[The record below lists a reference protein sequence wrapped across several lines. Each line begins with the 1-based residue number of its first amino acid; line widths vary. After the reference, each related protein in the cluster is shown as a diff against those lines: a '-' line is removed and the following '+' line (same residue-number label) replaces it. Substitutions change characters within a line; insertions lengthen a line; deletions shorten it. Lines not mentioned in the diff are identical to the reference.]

1 MADKPYGNYFHL
13 TDLGANAHKGA
24 PLSVYWGALESKE
37 GFDKS
42 LQQETDRI
50 LEMEDPY
57 GAELEELYDEDQEYS
72 EDQEIEDLLNLHGD
86 DLLEQVID
94 QEKEYNDV
102 YSFLAGSGMDPEM
115 ASAEADASVR
125 AIPEEE
131 VVLLE
136 QAYPGIVP
144 YYDVDADDWDELG
157 DTAVGLYGA
166 IGNDVDAVIAELE
179 EEDESGG
186 WWDNFVDTVTGY
198 VEGAIES
205 MKEGKIERVEAA
217 KGRESLEATSIGD
230 FVRDQLDNIEGV
242 ITDMGINDIYT
253 LEAEGVAP
261 EGTGDQYAMRQQ
273 LNIALEDEI
282 SYESVVSNIVSGLES
297 GDVTTADVTDWM
309 GSAAWAD
316 EVRQSGFDPDE
327 LRQNVLDS
335 IGGDSAGVDI
345 GTDGEDVDRFFTDVE
360 AQGETEQATATTTD
374 TTATPVVTD
383 ATTTGGG
390 DIAVIDQVLQNE
402 AVTAEPPSYL
412 EQFATYFNTLPGSVS
427 AEAQRGMG
435 ALFNQAETI
444 YYLMQDWSKH
454 DWLNFATPDLDTDA
468 RGDEEDYFTNWLKTD
483 FFPDIEGMRWG
494 EKFYDN
500 VRGLRDRMT
509 EMSGNTMQDL
519 YNTVEGIRILQPG
532 ELKPGEKE
540 RDPDVQK
547 AQQSIYD
554 RFAFMDDKNPT
565 RLGTLVGMYNVH
577 RGADNWMKAQFMNFY
592 ENMLGNWLDSG
603 RTMVDYLQTF
613 VKDRP
618 VMAQEQAEQVG
629 QVGQVGPVSEPV
641 YTYEDPLAEDDDDD
655 PYESIR
661 SPDYGGP
668 TGKGEVAGAGSLSDR
683 LAMAGYPELAKDP
696 RVSYLPSDLPVSGA
710 LVALGPGKDDY
721 TYNYQTKGGK
731 WGTLTN
737 V

>member
-125 AIPEEE
+125 TIPEEE

-136 QAYPGIVP
+136 QAYPGSVP

-157 DTAVGLYGA
+157 DMAVGLYGA
-166 IGNDVDAVIAELE
+166 IGNDVDAVSAELE

-205 MKEGKIERVEAA
+205 MGEGEIERV
-217 KGRESLEATSIGD
+217 EATSIGD

-253 LEAEGVAP
+253 LEAQGVAP

-282 SYESVVSNIVSGLES
+282 SYESVMSNIVSGLES

-327 LRQNVLDS
+327 LRQNVLNS
-335 IGGDSAGVDI
+335 IGGGSAGVDI
-345 GTDGEDVDRFFTDVE
+345 GTDGEDVDKFFTDVE
-360 AQGETEQATATTTD
+360 GQVGTEQDTGATTD

-390 DIAVIDQVLQNE
+390 DIAVIDQALQNE

-435 ALFNQAETI
+435 DLFNQAETI

-519 YNTVEGIRILQPG
+519 YNTVEGSRTRQ
-532 ELKPGEKE
+532 PGEKE
-540 RDPDVQK
+540 READVQK

-554 RFAFMDDKNPT
+554 RFAFMDDKNPK

-629 QVGQVGPVSEPV
+629 RAGPVSEPV